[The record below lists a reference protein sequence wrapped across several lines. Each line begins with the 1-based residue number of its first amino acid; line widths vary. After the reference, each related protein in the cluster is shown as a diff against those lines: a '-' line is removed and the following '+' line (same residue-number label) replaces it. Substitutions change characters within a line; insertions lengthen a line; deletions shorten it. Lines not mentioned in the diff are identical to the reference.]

1 MYGLK
6 KRSKQ
11 DENGL
16 IQGAGTGT
24 SDDIKKNVPAGSY
37 IMPADSTKQIGTNN
51 LKNMG
56 SPTPVNLSNG
66 EFQLSPD
73 QVHSVGVQTLDAMKN
88 QTHVPVD
95 QPQLGFKPGQ
105 NKPELFFANGGL
117 VSPYP
122 SADDIRKARA
132 GKNVPS
138 TSHAQEFIGSQQQQ
152 QQAGSQ
158 ARTGQTFNG
167 QARTVNPPPSTA
179 HAQDFVGRQA
189 TPQQPG
195 GSLQTR
201 GQTIEGQSRP
211 VSNLPAT
218 TTPGAGGGGARTP
231 GFLERAGSKAAGIAK
246 GLGVAHGIGSMIGG
260 AVQGFNT
267 PTEDYATRMGLD
279 PNADRGAVADLGIR
293 TAGVLSD
300 VGNAASFGLLG
311 SRFAD
316 KQINQARAD
325 AEANLADIAR
335 RRAERDAAR
344 PAAAIPNESN
354 KARMNIPTERRSI
367 EQDMNNVMYGNPQ
380 AVTAQAAP
388 QQSNDPYKIQ
398 QNGNSFSYANPQ
410 AAAAA
415 RAAGIPE
422 LQSTGIQGSYDARGV
437 ANMMANT
444 RPMGPSQEQIDR
456 AINQSINNGFA
467 VSYPDRPQRNDA
479 QEAERQNVL
488 SQIQAPI
495 KGARGMTSS
504 QRAQLMEMQTGEDQR
519 AMQMYNTDANNA
531 TSQLNNTSS
540 NAANIA
546 QTMMREQGSNDR
558 AYMNESGENMR
569 FGMGLN
575 QDRDKFN
582 AEYGL
587 KARSQ
592 ALTETKEGFGIRNA
606 ARVEKLNEMYDKAET
621 DEQRASIQQRINRLT
636 GAKDQSGKDR
646 YMTVG
651 GGQEYNREEGVMINR
666 PQQIFDTKT
675 GRLLNMDGT
684 PAGGPGATVD
694 NSQFDTSKLKDGQ
707 VYQAPSTGQYFRWDA
722 KSGRAIP
729 VQQ

>member
-37 IMPADSTKQIGTNN
+37 IMPADSTQQIGTNN

-88 QTHVPVD
+88 QTHMPVN

-117 VSPYP
+117 VPSAYP
-122 SADDIRKARA
+122 SADDIRKARR
-132 GKNVPS
+132 GTNVPS
-138 TSHAQEFIGSQQQQ
+138 TGHAQEFLGGQQQQ

-195 GSLQTR
+195 GSLQPR
-201 GQTIEGQSRP
+201 GQTIEGQART

-231 GFLERAGSKAAGIAK
+231 GFLERAGSKALGAAK
-246 GLGVAHGIGSMIGG
+246 GLGVLHGIGSMFGG
-260 AVQGFNT
+260 AVEGFNT
-267 PTEDYATRMGLD
+267 STEDYATRMGLD
-279 PNADRGAVADLGIR
+279 PNADRGELANLGIR
-293 TAGVLSD
+293 AAGVLSD
-300 VGNAASFGLLG
+300 VGNTASFGLLG
-311 SRFAD
+311 QRFPDKQLNQAKADLAEQQARFAAHNAQ
-316 KQINQARAD
+316 KNQAPAAD
-325 AEANLADIAR
+325 PKA
-335 RRAERDAAR
+335 
-344 PAAAIPNESN
+344 PAAAPSIDQQ
-354 KARMNIPTERRSI
+354 MNDS
-367 EQDMNNVMYGNPQ
+367 MYGNEQPAPRQ
-380 AVTAQAAP
+380 AEASNNPYQIK
-388 QQSNDPYKIQ
+388 QQ
-398 QNGNSFSYANPQ
+398 GNSFSYANPG

-415 RAAGIPE
+415 RAQGIPE
-422 LQSTGIQGSYDARGV
+422 LQSTGIQGGSDPAGV
-437 ANMMANT
+437 ANLMANT
-444 RPMGPSQEQIDR
+444 RPMGASQEQIDR
-456 AINQSINNGFA
+456 AIQQAINGGGQGFGIQ
-467 VSYPDRPQRNDA
+467 YPDRPRRNDE

-531 TSQLNNTSS
+531 TSQFN
-540 NAANIA
+540 NAANNSTNIA
-546 QTMMREQGSNDR
+546 QTMMREQGANDR
-558 AYMNESGENMR
+558 AILGEDGQNMR
-569 FGMGLN
+569 TGASLRN
-575 QDRDKFN
+575 DREKFN
-582 AEYGL
+582 REM
-587 KARSQ
+587 S
-592 ALTETKEGFGIRNA
+592 LTEQKEGFGIRNA

-666 PQQIFDTKT
+666 PQQIFDTQT

-684 PAGGPGATVD
+684 PAGGPGATAD
-694 NSQFDTSKLKDGQ
+694 NSQFDTSKFKDGQ
-707 VYQAPSTGQYFRWDA
+707 VYQSPSTGEYFRWDA